1 MDSPVSM
8 RHQSW
13 KRGTFEVGNGD
24 GVGDA
29 PGASGFVALDEDDAD
44 GGEVLEGAEI
54 GGVRNRRKL
63 EENEAVV
70 LLDVENQLREID
82 ATPGV
87 EASGDLGANT
97 PL

>member
-1 MDSPVSM
+1 M
-8 RHQSW
+8 RHRSW

-54 GGVRNRRKL
+54 GGMRNRRQL

-70 LLDVENQLREID
+70 LLDVEN
-82 ATPGV
+82 
-87 EASGDLGANT
+87 
-97 PL
+97 

>member
-8 RHQSW
+8 RHRSW

-29 PGASGFVALDEDDAD
+29 PGAGGFVALDEDDAD

-54 GGVRNRRKL
+54 GGVRNRRQL
-63 EENEAVV
+63 EENEAVM

-82 ATPGV
+82 TTPGV

-97 PL
+97 PF